1 MSVDI
6 NCLCLP
12 ELREY
17 LRARGV
23 MITGYNKAALQ
34 EIALSVYALN
44 LPVDPDYQQDS
55 VLCDIKGKLK
65 RAGLP
70 DKNPLELAG
79 YIYIQLILQTFRYL
93 GS

>member
-6 NCLCLP
+6 NSLRLP

-23 MITGYNKAALQ
+23 TITGYNKTALK

-44 LPVDPDYQQDS
+44 LHVDPDYQQDS
-55 VLCDIKGKLK
+55 VLHDIKEKLT

-70 DKNPLELAG
+70 DKNP
-79 YIYIQLILQTFRYL
+79 QLILQTFLYL